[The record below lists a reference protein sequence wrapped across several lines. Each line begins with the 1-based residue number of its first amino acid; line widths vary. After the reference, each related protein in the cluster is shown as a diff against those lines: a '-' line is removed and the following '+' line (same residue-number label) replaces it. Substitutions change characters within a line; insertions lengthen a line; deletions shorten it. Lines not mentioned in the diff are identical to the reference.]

1 MKCPLEIIGEFSE
14 WSNNCQE
21 CSHYK
26 ECMNASYLDDPV
38 NKEMNNNPT
47 GENFP
52 THHII
57 HVHSMIKKD
66 RKEMIEKLLIDN
78 LGKITQDDIED
89 IIIDIGR
96 YNQGCRKEKIK
107 RQYKKRTEPDDTI

>member
-14 WSNNCQE
+14 WSNTCQE

-47 GENFP
+47 GDNFP
-52 THHII
+52 TYGII
-57 HVHSMIKKD
+57 HL
-66 RKEMIEKLLIDN
+66 RKVLNTERKQMVEKLLIEN
-78 LGKITQDDIED
+78 LGKITQDDIDD
-89 IIIDIGR
+89 IEIDIGR
-96 YNQGCRKEKIK
+96 YNQSCRKEKIK
-107 RQYKKRTEPDDTI
+107 RQYKKRTEKE